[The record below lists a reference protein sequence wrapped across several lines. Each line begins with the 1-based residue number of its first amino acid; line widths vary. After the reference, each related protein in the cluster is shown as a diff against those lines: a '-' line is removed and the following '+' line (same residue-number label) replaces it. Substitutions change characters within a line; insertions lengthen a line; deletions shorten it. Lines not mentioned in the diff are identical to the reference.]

1 MEAHRERV
9 RAENARAL
17 ERAFERHREERA
29 VLAREADAE
38 EERLKARRAKAL
50 RAATR
55 EWGRRAEEEAARRL
69 VSLAA
74 GHQSP
79 FRNGAANRARPKSK
93 SKSKTNDRDDDGDDG
108 QRVDDAAARAYGL
121 GARRLGSP
129 RGISNGADSNSASDL
144 SPRPTRLPPG
154 AYANADVLWRR
165 SGTRK
170 PESPEPP
177 GSPSP
182 GEYASIRSPCAAVHR
197 SERSERSERA
207 SARGTSPGGSSEVFP
222 PRIRTRRRRARFIKT
237 WEAARICFGCRTP
250 PEETTRFPPGTR
262 FLDWTRFQP
271 GAGTRGFPPGTRF
284 LRGTGFPPGTG
295 FPRRTRTRL
304 DGSPSRVAA
313 RARTSS
319 IRLLSV
325 QFPPVPG
332 STPRFSTW

>member
-1 MEAHRERV
+1 MTATTGNASTMPPRARTGSARDDSDPHAEYRTVQIRIRLRIFPPDRRDFRRGRTRTPTSSGDVRERENRNRRNHRDRRARANTRRFDRRARRFIV
-9 RAENARAL
+9 RNVRNVRNAR
-17 ERAFERHREERA
+17 
-29 VLAREADAE
+29 
-38 EERLKARRAKAL
+38 RRAG
-50 RAATR
+50 RVP
-55 EWGRRAEEEAARRL
+55 EGRRR
-69 VSLAA
+69 
-74 GHQSP
+74 
-79 FRNGAANRARPKSK
+79 F
-93 SKSKTNDRDDDGDDG
+93 
-108 QRVDDAAARAYGL
+108 
-121 GARRLGSP
+121 
-129 RGISNGADSNSASDL
+129 
-144 SPRPTRLPPG
+144 
-154 AYANADVLWRR
+154 
-165 SGTRK
+165 
-170 PESPEPP
+170 
-177 GSPSP
+177 
-182 GEYASIRSPCAAVHR
+182 
-197 SERSERSERA
+197 
-207 SARGTSPGGSSEVFP
+207 FP

-262 FLDWTRFQP
+262 FLHWTRFQP